1 MRGNDIATEIDR
13 VAVSRS
19 STARAWQGTALA
31 FVGVATFSGSF
42 PATALA
48 LRGFDPYLVAL
59 GRASIAFVIA
69 AACLLAVGAPL
80 LPPRAEWRS
89 YGLIVLGVVLGFPL
103 FGSLALDLGASSAH
117 AAVVTG
123 LLPAATAAVA
133 VARAGERP
141 RVSFWAAAAAG
152 AVAVTVFTLSQGGG
166 HFTLSDLLLVGGLV
180 SAGIGYAEGG
190 RLTRNRPGW
199 QVISHALVLAAPVTV
214 PATVVLALVT
224 EVRPA
229 PDALAGLAYAGVVSS
244 FLGFIPW
251 YAGLARGGIARAG
264 QTQLLQPLL
273 TLVWSWLL
281 VGEHVGPVTV
291 LGAVAVLGCVALT
304 QRLR

>member
-1 MRGNDIATEIDR
+1 MA
-13 VAVSRS
+13 
-19 STARAWQGTALA
+19 
-31 FVGVATFSGSF
+31 FSGSL

-48 LRGFDPYLVAL
+48 LRGFDPYLVGFA
-59 GRASIAFVIA
+59 RAVIAVLIA
-69 AACLLAVGAPL
+69 AACLLAAGAPL

-89 YGLIVLGVVLGFPL
+89 YALIALGVVLGFPL
-103 FGSLALDLGASSAH
+103 LTGLALDLGSSSAH

-199 QVISHALVLAAPVTV
+199 QVISHALVLSAPITV
-214 PATVVLALVT
+214 PATVVLAAVT
-224 EVRPA
+224 ELRPA
-229 PDALAGLAYAGVVSS
+229 PDALAGLGYVGAVSM

-291 LGAVAVLGCVALT
+291 LGAVAVLGCTAVT